1 MFFEQIL
8 RADIGCAAYL
18 VGSNDAGEAAIVDP
32 RIDMVDE
39 LIELAHREGLRI
51 RYVIETHN
59 HADHVA
65 GHHQLTART
74 GATIALHAD
83 AGVAYPHL
91 ALRHGDELTLGEVR
105 LRVLHT
111 PGHRPEHIALTITD
125 TSRGDDPWIVLT
137 GDSLFIGDVARPDLA
152 IPGQQGAEA
161 LFQSLRD
168 ELLALPDGTLAYPAH
183 VAGSLCGRVT
193 NRMTGTTI
201 GFERRYNPAL
211 AIPAAERFVQYMND
225 SLPERP
231 PNLARI
237 VALNMAAAP
246 LDVPTLAALT
256 AEEARRLQDDG
267 AIVLDVR
274 SARQFAA
281 GHIPGAVSIALDGSQ
296 FPNRAGLVL
305 PAETPLVLVTG
316 KDADAARALQALLV
330 IGYNHAA
337 GYLAH
342 GMASW
347 TQAGYPTATLA
358 QMSVSDLAARQA
370 SDPTL
375 QILDVREL
383 SEWESGHIS
392 GASHLPFHKL
402 EARLGE
408 LDLARPITTI
418 CASGQRST
426 IAASLLRRR
435 GAANVANVTGGMS
448 AWSAAAYPVVTS
460 EPSLVPARE

>member
-1 MFFEQIL
+1 MYFEQIL

-18 VGSNDAGEAAIVDP
+18 VGSNDAGEAAVVDP

-39 LIELAHREGLRI
+39 LIELAHHEGMRI
-51 RYVIETHN
+51 RYIIETHN

-65 GHHQLTART
+65 GHHQLAART
-74 GATIALHAD
+74 GAAIALHAD

-152 IPGQQGAEA
+152 IPGQQGAAA
-161 LFQSLRD
+161 LFQSLRE
-168 ELLALPDGTLAYPAH
+168 ELLTLPDGTLAYPAH

-211 AIPAAERFVQYMND
+211 AIPVAERFVQYMND

-231 PNLARI
+231 PNLMRI

-246 LDVPTLAALT
+246 LDVPTMAALT
-256 AEEARRLQDDG
+256 AEEAHQLQAGG

-281 GHIPGAVSIALDGSQ
+281 GHVPGAISIALDGSQ

-316 KDADAARALQALLV
+316 KDTDAARALESLLV
-330 IGYNHAA
+330 IGYNRIA

-342 GMASW
+342 GMAGW

-358 QMSVSDLAARQA
+358 HMSVSELATQQA
-370 SDPTL
+370 SDSAP

-383 SEWESGHIS
+383 NEWESSHIA
-392 GASHLPFHKL
+392 GASHVPFHKL
-402 EARLGE
+402 EARLDE
-408 LDLARPITTI
+408 FDLTRPIATI

-426 IAASLLRRR
+426 IAASLLRRY
-435 GAANVANVTGGMS
+435 GAVNVANVAGGMS
-448 AWSAAAYPVVTS
+448 AWSAAALPVVTTQA
-460 EPSLVPARE
+460 SLMPARE